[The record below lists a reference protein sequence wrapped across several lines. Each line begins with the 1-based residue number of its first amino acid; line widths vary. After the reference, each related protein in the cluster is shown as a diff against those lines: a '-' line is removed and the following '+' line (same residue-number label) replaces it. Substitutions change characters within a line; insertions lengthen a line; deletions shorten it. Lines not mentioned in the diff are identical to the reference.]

1 MTISVAT
8 TSTILLGTAWTG
20 TAPGA
25 AATPSGTI
33 NSGSGTYI
41 DATSYCQ
48 AVEVPMTSEMK
59 DGETF
64 GSVGFKVRYCGLKD
78 GALTLTLL
86 NDFATGLLDSKLY
99 TLWSTQALTYFD
111 VKPTSA
117 ARGTSNPSFV
127 GAVYINDYKPMQVQV
142 GNLVVMQYTWP
153 TTGQF
158 IRLTS

>member
-1 MTISVAT
+1 MAISVAT

-25 AATPSGTI
+25 AAVPSGTI

-153 TTGQF
+153 TTGYF
-158 IRLTS
+158 ERLTS